1 MVFIAFPLL
10 LGGHNK
16 CTRAKPGL
24 AGNGWHQYDCNVIS
38 WCIPVVTG
46 PAKSGPRLA
55 VMTGMSGKQMLL
67 RSSIKYSCYFCDRS
81 GRREPSADFLIC
93 FFQSD
98 GSSPLAACLQPRTN
112 ISLMQRNG
120 SFSLDL
126 IGAGLSRSSAV
137 TKKRSRMWFLFID
150 FSLCFRIVRHA
161 NALTEKDGVVMSRSW
176 GGSASL
182 LEATAGDEVGITGVC
197 SQ

>member
-98 GSSPLAACLQPRTN
+98 GSSPRVFSRAQIFHLCKETAPFLWILLEPDWVVLQ
-112 ISLMQRNG
+112 
-120 SFSLDL
+120 
-126 IGAGLSRSSAV
+126 LSQ
-137 TKKRSRMWFLFID
+137 KKRSRMWFLFID

>member
-93 FFQSD
+93 FSQSD

-137 TKKRSRMWFLFID
+137 TKKTQPNVILVHRFFFVFLYCAACKCAHRKRRGRYEPE
-150 FSLCFRIVRHA
+150 LR
-161 NALTEKDGVVMSRSW
+161 G
-176 GGSASL
+176 
-182 LEATAGDEVGITGVC
+182 
-197 SQ
+197 